1 MDTPGPHPRPPIRR
15 SREEMR
21 WIYYRRRA
29 VVGGSALLVLWLL
42 VQSVLGVAGWL
53 AGDDDNA
60 EAATGAPGAELASE
74 VARTPTTEAPACPS
88 PGARLPGGDEEPP
101 ATLLD
106 AIDGALANGSLT
118 RRTFGVSIWVE
129 GYGEVASE
137 NATEALVPASNQKIL
152 TAMGVLELLDHD
164 ERLVTEIRTT
174 GPIDDDGVVQGDLII
189 VGGGDPL
196 IKRQGPHSIEDLAG
210 QLVDDV
216 GITGVTGDIVGDESR
231 YDQVRKAPG
240 WLEWEMPLPGGSMSA
255 LMVNS
260 NSRLGDQTYLAN
272 PTVHNAELLRNA
284 LEDLDVEVTGAPVAG
299 VAAADAEVVHEYP
312 SPTIEEMVRV
322 MMRESDNMTAE
333 MLTKEVGL
341 QVRGEGSSEAGR
353 AAMIEALEERLCLTI
368 GGFDDDSS
376 GISRADKRPAQTWR
390 DMLLAARDA
399 PWYDAFLES
408 MPVAGEE
415 GGTLAGRFLGTS
427 AVGNVAA
434 KTGTTGQAVALSG
447 YATTEGDR
455 DVVFSIIVNG
465 DQPEPAVPAMDAI
478 VLAVQADDS

>member
-1 MDTPGPHPRPPIRR
+1 
-15 SREEMR
+15 MR
-21 WIYYRRRA
+21 WVYYRRRA
-29 VVGGSALLVLWLL
+29 VVGGSALLVLWL
-42 VQSVLGVAGWL
+42 VTQAVVGVAGWL
-53 AGDDDNA
+53 GGDDDGA
-60 EAATGAPGAELASE
+60 EAATAGAPGAELASE
-74 VARTPTTEAPACPS
+74 VAPTPTTAAPACPA
-88 PGARLPGGDEEPP
+88 PGALLPDGDEEPP
-101 ATLLD
+101 ATLLE
-106 AIDGALANGSLT
+106 AIDIALANGSLT

-137 NATEALVPASNQKIL
+137 NAAEPLIPASNQKIL
-152 TAMGVLELLDHD
+152 TAMGVLELLDHQQ
-164 ERLVTEIRTT
+164 RLVTEIRAT
-174 GPIDDDGVVQGDLII
+174 GPIDAAGVVQGDLLI

-210 QLVDDV
+210 QLVDEV
-216 GITGVTGDIVGDESR
+216 GITGVTGNIVGDESR
-231 YDQVRKAPG
+231 YDQIRKAPG

-260 NSRLGDQTYLAN
+260 NSRLGDKAYLEN

-284 LEDLDVEVTGAPVAG
+284 LEDLGVEVSGTPVAG
-299 VAAADAEVVHEYP
+299 TVPADAELVHDYP
-312 SPTIEEMVRV
+312 SPTIEEIVRI
-322 MMRESDNMTAE
+322 MMHESDNMTAE

-341 QVRGEGSSEAGR
+341 QVRGEGSSTAGR
-353 AAMIEALEERLCLTI
+353 AAMIEALEERLCITI
-368 GGFDDDSS
+368 DGFDDDSS
-376 GISRADKRPAQTWR
+376 GISREDRRPAQTWR

-399 PWYDAFLES
+399 PWYDSLLES
-408 MPVAGEE
+408 MPVAGAED
-415 GGTLAGRFLGTS
+415 GTLAGRFLGTS

-478 VLAVQADDS
+478 VLAVQADGS